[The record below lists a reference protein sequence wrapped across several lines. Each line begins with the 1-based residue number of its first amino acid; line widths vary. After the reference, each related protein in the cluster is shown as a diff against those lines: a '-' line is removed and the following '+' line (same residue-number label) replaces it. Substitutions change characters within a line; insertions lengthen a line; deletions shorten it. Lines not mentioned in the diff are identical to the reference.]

1 MSSRIALIDPSNVVI
16 NVIVGD
22 IATYT
27 PPAGITMVEDD
38 AGLAG
43 IGGAYVGGIFS
54 PPVVVPPPPVDLDAI
69 DLAKLDAA
77 LADLDAIDLAK
88 LDAALAEAGGVVR
101 GLALVMLDEINALRT
116 RAGLAVRTQT
126 QLRDAIKAKMR

>member
-1 MSSRIALIDPSNVVI
+1 MSTRIALIDPSNVVI

-77 LADLDAIDLAK
+77 LAD
-88 LDAALAEAGGVVR
+88 AGGVVR